1 MIATAGD
8 FAWPPWLESLS
19 PERRVAAII
28 RAVAACHEAPRGPGH
43 DDGKQHCTA
52 GMAEHFLLKLL
63 SEVRAGVPSLIL
75 KTDGDLTP
83 EQVAKIREQFQA
95 AYRDGR
101 ARRFLEFVPPDPAG
115 PERIAE
121 LEQLAARAETEARAA
136 TGIIAAQAARITELE
151 QLAQNILGRFS
162 ETGHPGY
169 EARRTHWVN
178 ADTITRWETTIKGA
192 AE

>member
-1 MIATAGD
+1 MIAPGGD

-19 PERRVAAII
+19 PERRVAAIV

-43 DDGKQHCTA
+43 DDGMQHCTA

-75 KTDGDLTP
+75 KADGDLTP

-121 LEQLAARAETEARAA
+121 LEQLAADILA
-136 TGIIAAQAARITELE
+136 TFTDHSNEGEWPRSPRRSCWVDDDDIA
-151 QLAQNILGRFS
+151 
-162 ETGHPGY
+162 
-169 EARRTHWVN
+169 
-178 ADTITRWETTIKGA
+178 RWETTLKGTS
-192 AE
+192 